1 MGRAANHRRDH
12 VQGPSRGA
20 VRRARPGRRRRRR
33 HPVVRRAHHQGAL
46 GRRPS
51 PRAVAR
57 AALDAARDRRPSHPE
72 RHREARQLRHAT
84 YPLLADRS
92 QPRHRR
98 RARLDLRSAPGLR
111 GRLGRAHDGA
121 EAGVRP
127 ACRAAQPHAGD
138 GHEPRR
144 HAARHAARVGQ
155 PRLRGQRPLRL
166 ALHRRPELHLR
177 RAGRRRRRLRR
188 GRRARAR
195 AGHGQAPV
203 RRHDR
208 LHGRGRRGAESLRL
222 DLLRPAGQGGRHGRR
237 GHVHQ
242 RHHRQL
248 DERQGPARPVHRAP
262 VLRGRA
268 DHRDAGRRPPCASRS
283 AARTTGPRA
292 SSRATSRRS
301 ARTRPPGCT
310 CD

>member
-1 MGRAANHRRDH
+1 MLSSAGTAQTH
-12 VQGPSRGA
+12 VHNWPTAIRT
-20 VRRARPGRRRRRR
+20 
-33 HPVVRRAHHQGAL
+33 
-46 GRRPS
+46 GRRPHC
-51 PRAVAR
+51 A
-57 AALDAARDRRPSHPE
+57 DAARDRRPSHPE
-72 RHREARQLRHAT
+72 RHHEARRLRHAT

-98 RARLDLRSAPGLR
+98 RARLDLRPVPGLR
-111 GRLGRAHDGA
+111 GRVGRAHDGRQA
-121 EAGVRP
+121 ELRP
-127 ACRAAQPHAGD
+127 AAGRAQSRAGD

-144 HAARHAARVGQ
+144 HAARHAARVGR

-177 RAGRRRRRLRR
+177 RPGRRRRRLGR

-208 LHGRGRRGAESLRL
+208 LHGGRGRGAGPLRL
-222 DLLRPAGQGGRHGRR
+222 DLLRPQAKAPGMDVEGMFTNDIVGSSTSDKGRR
-237 GHVHQ
+237 DPFTVRLFSEGVPTT
-242 RHHRQL
+242 
-248 DERQGPARPVHRAP
+248 ETP
-262 VLRGRA
+262 
-268 DHRDAGRRPPCASRS
+268 RRPRCASRS

-310 CD
+310 CA